1 MRKTSLCSVFLKA
14 KFVWELI
21 YTCLQALFREVFQN
35 VDSTGITAITYSSF
49 SSILRA
55 LSKYG
60 LLDLTHR
67 LEYICTSKQ
76 RAERINLQV
85 MVADAVDPK
94 FVLYFRI
101 FFEPVVAWS
110 HRLSNN

>member
-1 MRKTSLCSVFLKA
+1 MGKTSLCSVFLKA

-21 YTCLQALFREVFQN
+21 YTCLQALFRDVFQN
-35 VDSTGITAITYSSF
+35 VDSTGITVITYIRF

-60 LLDLTHR
+60 LLDLTHW

-76 RAERINLQV
+76 SSVRI
-85 MVADAVDPK
+85 K
-94 FVLYFRI
+94 F
-101 FFEPVVAWS
+101 
-110 HRLSNN
+110 